1 MLYCKAQMEG
11 SVIPHSLFLIEDF
24 TWDIQLSD
32 IIVVT
37 WHVNFSCFN
46 FSFCVGIDPDMCSG
60 YSCGSQPQL
69 IFKITWRLFK
79 TYQHLGPTPKDWD
92 FIGLAAGPQQLHKF
106 RENHWPRTPSCSTLK
121 GACSTWADLGPR
133 ERAGD
138 HWFQKP
144 PRRFQYAA
152 QLENHFEVKHRLGL
166 KSMGFETM

>member
-37 WHVNFSCFN
+37 WHVNFRCFN

-121 GACSTWADLGPR
+121 GPAALVQTWGL
-133 ERAGD
+133 ERA
-138 HWFQKP
+138 
-144 PRRFQYAA
+144 
-152 QLENHFEVKHRLGL
+152 LESTGSRSHLG
-166 KSMGFETM
+166 GFNMQPELRTILR